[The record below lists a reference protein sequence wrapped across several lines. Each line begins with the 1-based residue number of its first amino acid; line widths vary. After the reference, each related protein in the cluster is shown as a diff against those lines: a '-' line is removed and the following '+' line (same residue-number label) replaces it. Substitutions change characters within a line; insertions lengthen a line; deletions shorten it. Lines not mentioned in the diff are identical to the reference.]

1 MKSRLFS
8 AVDDLLRTR
17 GSKILAE
24 KSGGTQKKKE
34 NYISGCLLIF
44 DYPFRAYLFF
54 FFHAENQRPT
64 GRVVISISSALW
76 TESFVPRETKRL
88 AALGG
93 RSEYTRKSGNLKK
106 SLRSR
111 YALPAFATL
120 SDFRF
125 ATGGVLA
132 SLLRSR

>member
-17 GSKILAE
+17 VSKILAE

-54 FFHAENQRPT
+54 FF
-64 GRVVISISSALW
+64 
-76 TESFVPRETKRL
+76 
-88 AALGG
+88 
-93 RSEYTRKSGNLKK
+93 TRKINDPL
-106 SLRSR
+106 
-111 YALPAFATL
+111 
-120 SDFRF
+120 D
-125 ATGGVLA
+125 A
-132 SLLRSR
+132 SLYRFLQLSGRNRLYREKQSGWPLSAEGASIQERVEI